1 MAVFVA
7 LLPLTA
13 GRWELFLLVFLGFGL
28 AFEFAV
34 VSMFPLVSGLVREGR
49 GTVIALAIA
58 TVGLGR
64 ILGSLIGPR
73 LFESLGFGANAWFAA
88 AAAAIGVLIGLIWMD
103 EGRE

>member
-34 VSMFPLVSGLVREGR
+34 VS
-49 GTVIALAIA
+49 I
-58 TVGLGR
+58 
-64 ILGSLIGPR
+64 
-73 LFESLGFGANAWFAA
+73 
-88 AAAAIGVLIGLIWMD
+88 
-103 EGRE
+103 